1 MKVFFDGLLSG
12 LAAIF
17 TLIVCGL
24 PGFAAFQSIK
34 FGIVS
39 EWFYAP
45 LIGLGFI
52 GILLTFSFARKAFKG
67 ISPSRSRRRS

>member
-1 MKVFFDGLLSG
+1 MKQVWDGFLSA
-12 LAAIF
+12 LAALF
-17 TLIVCGL
+17 TLVVCGL

-34 FGIVS
+34 FGIVP

-52 GILLTFSFARKAFKG
+52 GILLTLAFARKAISG
-67 ISPSRSRRRS
+67 IAPSRSRRRS

>member
-1 MKVFFDGLLSG
+1 MKQVWDGFLSA

-24 PGFAAFQSIK
+24 PGFATYQAIK
-34 FGIVS
+34 FGIVA

-52 GILLTFSFARKAFKG
+52 GILLTLAFARKAIKG
-67 ISPSRSRRRS
+67 IAPSRDRQRR